1 MRRRERWG
9 AGARARP
16 RARPRAWAGVLA
28 ALVAAAACL
37 AASSGTVRAADYD
50 AGFTY
55 RTTGDVQAV
64 ALTPDA
70 SLVVVGTTGGVAL
83 VNSSGT
89 CLWSYSTKQKVVDVW
104 ISPLGTVLAL
114 TREESY
120 FGDGELLAL
129 DKSGTKL
136 WSISVSKGRTV
147 SSSSDGQYLVLAR
160 VSWLGWCDEVRCWS
174 EPDDEW
180 VWTYSYGEP
189 STGAAA
195 ISASGDLVVHGV
207 SEDPREYSLTKGDSG
222 LRLVDRAAGKAVW
235 KYTPIGGGTKD
246 AYAVAISAD
255 GRYLAAG
262 HTGSPTVYFFS
273 SASGTPLWTYAAGSV
288 QALSLSSDGSR
299 LLVAASD
306 KLHLLSRDGVLLW
319 SKSESGV
326 RDVAISAGGSVL
338 VAGSGKQ
345 VVYYRDVQ
353 PVAQQAIANAADAID
368 RAKSKGVV
376 VTQAEALLTQARTA
390 YGQGHYRSARDL
402 AEQAMNTAFNL
413 SNQRTAAV
421 AAIDRA
427 ASAVAQAVAAGIA
440 CPTAQSQLSQART
453 ALEQADY
460 VKAKDLAEQAERAA
474 STLTS
479 QKSAAQSAVAEATS
493 TISRAKKSGVDVAE
507 AESLLSRAKTALERA
522 SYTEAADLARR
533 AKTLASAKLDARGTA
548 VGLISDAEAA
558 VEREAEAGYH
568 VWRARSLLEEAKE
581 AFAAGDYEEAI
592 ALAESALSR
601 AVDIDQDGMLNAE
614 DRFPTVNNSLVY
626 GGVAAG
632 VVLLFVVVAVI
643 SSAARQRH
651 ESLIG
656 RLAAETRLFREALD
670 DLRRLLDR

>member
-1 MRRRERWG
+1 MRRRERAG

-16 RARPRAWAGVLA
+16 RARPRAWAGALA

-37 AASSGTVRAADYD
+37 AASSGMVRAADYD

-55 RTTGDVQAV
+55 RTTGDVQAI

-89 CLWSYSTKQKVVDVW
+89 CLWSCSTKQKVVDVW
-104 ISPLGTVLAL
+104 VSPLGSVYAL
-114 TREESY
+114 TRDESY

-129 DKSGTKL
+129 DKSGTKHG
-136 WSISVSKGRTV
+136 SVSVSKGRTV
-147 SSSSDGQYLVLAR
+147 SISSDEQYLVVAR
-160 VSWLGWCDEVRCWS
+160 GHSLLPLEEVRCWS
-174 EPDDEW
+174 ASDDEW
-180 VWTYSYGEP
+180 VWEYPCGEP
-189 STGAAA
+189 STGVAA
-195 ISASGDLVVHGV
+195 ISASGEFVVYGV
-207 SEDPREYSLTKGDSG
+207 SEDPHEYSLTKGDAG
-222 LRLVDRAAGKAVW
+222 LRLIDRATGKVVW

-255 GRYLAAG
+255 GRFLAAG

-299 LLVAASD
+299 LLVAAGD

-353 PVAQQAIANAADAID
+353 PAAQQAIADAADAID

-376 VTQAEALLTQARTA
+376 VTQAEDLLTQARTA
-390 YGQGHYRSARDL
+390 YGQDQHRSARDL
-402 AEQAMNTAFNL
+402 AEQAMNKAFNL
-413 SNQRTAAV
+413 SNQRTAAA

-427 ASAVAQAVAAGIA
+427 ASAVAQAVAADIV

-460 VKAKDLAEQAERAA
+460 VRAKDLAEQAERAA

-479 QKSAAQSAVAEATS
+479 QKSAAQSAVAEGAS
-493 TISRAKKSGVDVAE
+493 TISRAKKSGLDVAE
-507 AESLLSRAKTALERA
+507 AESLLSQAKTALDRA
-522 SYTEAADLARR
+522 NYTEAADLARR

-558 VEREAEAGYH
+558 VEREAEAGYD
-568 VWRARSLLEEAKE
+568 VWQARSLLEEAKE

-601 AVDIDQDGMLNAE
+601 AVDIDQDGVLNAE

-626 GGVAAG
+626 GGGATG
-632 VVLLFVVVAVI
+632 VVLLLLGVAVI
-643 SSAARQRH
+643 SSVARQRH
-651 ESLIG
+651 ESLIE
-656 RLAAETRLFREALD
+656 RLEAEARLSREALD
-670 DLRRLLDR
+670 DLRRLRDR